1 MEGRTD
7 FEIAPPPLLPSAPS
21 LVTWG
26 VTSAKLALFVLGV
39 LGAAVFAAFTYFV
52 REPKGRGR
60 IVLSALRTLA
70 LSLIVLL
77 LLDPYFNIT
86 GPRGGAPR
94 VVLDGSLSMLL
105 GPPGGTAW
113 EKAVTEAG
121 RVAREGSVLLAG
133 DGVRAARADSLDR
146 ILPYA
151 GESRVLPALQSA
163 AEGGAERVVL
173 ITDGGLQDVT
183 EVVRWLPALGLS
195 LDVRNVGVATGSN
208 RAVSEVQAPA
218 WAEAGKPLQL
228 RIGVAAT
235 AAGSA
240 GVLVRQ
246 AGSQLARGEVA
257 LLADGVAAT
266 TLEFIANG
274 PPQGGLVRYDVALE
288 NADSIPDDDIRSV
301 YVFISEKPT
310 GVAVVSFDPDW
321 EPRFLHPVLENALG
335 LPVRTFLRLPAG
347 QYFRGGG
354 GLEAGGRADEATVQR
369 AVAEADLLVLHGLTS
384 NAPEWAHEAAR
395 RARRLIVFPGDG
407 MRTPVETSTS
417 TEGDWYVS
425 PELPASPITSLL
437 EGIDLGGLPPLT
449 SLQTATV
456 GDDAW
461 APLLG
466 GRARRGGRTP
476 LVIAEEL
483 AGRRWV
489 IAVGRGYWRWA
500 FRGGTSQDAY
510 TRLWGALAGWVVQ
523 DQARVAGAPIRPLER
538 SVPRATPV
546 RWVAPG
552 VTADSFVLELRNAE
566 GGTTR
571 LAMSPERGDTASSG
585 VVPPGH
591 YTYDIHAVEGGSEIA
606 RARGPLTVE
615 SYSPEFMRRAVDLDA
630 LRKAPTALAGTSQR
644 AGKPLHTFGWLYV
657 IVAALLCA
665 EWILRRRWGL
675 R

>member
-1 MEGRTD
+1 
-7 FEIAPPPLLPSAPS
+7 
-21 LVTWG
+21 

-39 LGAAVFAAFTYFV
+39 LAAAAFAAFTYFV
-52 REPKGRGR
+52 REPRGRGR
-60 IVLSALRTLA
+60 AVLSALRTLA
-70 LSLIVLL
+70 LSILILL
-77 LLDPYFNIT
+77 LLDPRFNLA
-86 GPRGGAPR
+86 GPRARAPR

-105 GPPGGTAW
+105 GPQDGTAW
-113 EKAVTEAG
+113 DKAVTEAI
-121 RVAREGSVLLAG
+121 RVARDGSVLLAG
-133 DGVRAARADSLDR
+133 DGARVARVDSLDR

-151 GESRVLPALQSA
+151 GESRVLPALQGA

-173 ITDGGLQDVT
+173 ITDGGLQDAADVA
-183 EVVRWLPALGLS
+183 RWLPALGIS
-195 LDVRNVGVATGSN
+195 LDVRNVAVPIGTN
-208 RAVSEVQAPA
+208 RAVSEVEAPA

-228 RIGVAAT
+228 RIGVAGTTAG
-235 AAGSA
+235 AAGI
-240 GVLVRQ
+240 VVRQ
-246 AGSQLARGEVA
+246 AGRQLAR
-257 LLADGVAAT
+257 ADVTLVPGGVAAT
-266 TLEFIANG
+266 TIELVANG
-274 PPQGGLVRYDVALE
+274 PPQGGWVRYDVAME
-288 NADSIPDDDIRSV
+288 STDSIPDDDIRSV
-301 YVFISEKPT
+301 YVFISEKPA

-321 EPRFLHPVLENALG
+321 EPRFLHPVLESALG
-335 LPVRTFLRLPAG
+335 LPVRTFLRVPAG

-354 GLEAGGRADEATVQR
+354 GLEAGTRADEASVQR

-384 NAPEWAHEAAR
+384 AAPEWAHEAAR
-395 RARRLIVFPGDG
+395 RARRLIVFPGAG
-407 MRTPVETSTS
+407 GRTPVVTSSS

-437 EGIDLGGLPPLT
+437 EGIDLGDLPPLT

-476 LVIAEEL
+476 LVIAEES

-500 FRGGTSQDAY
+500 FRGGPSQEAY

-538 SVPRATPV
+538 SVPRATAV
-546 RWVAPG
+546 RWIAPG

-571 LAMSPERGDTASSG
+571 VAMSPERGDTASTG
-585 VVPPGH
+585 IVPPGH
-591 YTYDIHAVEGGSEIA
+591 YTYDIHAIADGSEVA

-615 SYSPEFMRRAVDLDA
+615 SYSPEFMRRPVDLDV
-630 LRKAPTALAGTSQR
+630 LRKAPTALSGTRQR
-644 AGKPLHTFGWLYV
+644 AGQPLHTLGWLYV
-657 IVAALLCA
+657 VAAALLCA

>member
-1 MEGRTD
+1 
-7 FEIAPPPLLPSAPS
+7 
-21 LVTWG
+21 

-39 LGAAVFAAFTYFV
+39 LGAAAFAAYTYFV
-52 REPKGRGR
+52 REPRGRGR

-70 LSLIVLL
+70 LAMLVLL
-77 LLDPYFNIT
+77 LLDPHFNIA
-86 GPRGGAPR
+86 GPRTRAPR

-105 GPPGGTAW
+105 GPPNGTAW
-113 EKAVTEAG
+113 EKAVAEAV
-121 RVAREGSVLLAG
+121 RAARGGSVLLAG

-146 ILPYA
+146 IIPYA
-151 GESRVLPALQSA
+151 AESRVLPALQSA
-163 AEGGAERVVL
+163 AEGGSERVVL
-173 ITDGGLQDVT
+173 ITDGGLQDVA
-183 EVVRWLPALGLS
+183 EVTRWLPALGIS
-195 LDVRNVGVATGSN
+195 LDVRRVSATAGTN
-208 RAVSEVQAPA
+208 RAVSEVLAPA
-218 WAEAGKPLQL
+218 WAEADKPLQL

-235 AAGSA
+235 AAGPA
-240 GVLVRQ
+240 GVVVRQ
-246 AGSQLARGEVA
+246 ADKQVARADVELVA
-257 LLADGVAAT
+257 GGVAAT
-266 TLEFIANG
+266 TLEFIASG

-288 NADSIPDDDIRSV
+288 SADSIPDDDVRSI
-301 YVFISEKPT
+301 YIFISEKPA

-335 LPVRTFLRLPAG
+335 LPVRTFLRVPAG

-354 GLEAGGRADEATVQR
+354 GQEAGRRADEAVVQR
-369 AVAEADLLVLHGLTS
+369 AVAEADLLVLHGLNAS
-384 NAPEWAHEAAR
+384 APEWAHEGAR

-407 MRTPVETSTS
+407 MRMPVATSAA

-437 EGIDLGGLPPLT
+437 EGIDLAGLPPLT

-461 APLLG
+461 APLVG
-466 GRARRGGRTP
+466 GRARRGGRTA
-476 LVIAEEL
+476 LVLAEES

-552 VTADSFVLELRNAE
+552 LAADSFVLELRDSK
-566 GGTTR
+566 GGATR
-571 LAMSPERGDTASSG
+571 MVMSPEQGDTTSSG
-585 VVPPGH
+585 TIPPGH
-591 YTYDIHAVEGGSEIA
+591 YTYDIQAIAEGGEVA
-606 RARGPLTVE
+606 RASGPLTVE
-615 SYSPEFMRRAVDLDA
+615 SYSPEFMRRSVDLDA
-630 LRKAPTALAGTSQR
+630 LRRAPAALAGTSQR

-657 IVAALLCA
+657 IVAGLLCA